1 MGRALQAVSPG
12 LISTILQCIQK
23 TDIPLSN
30 QKAAIQAFRLMDV
43 NDEVHL
49 IDEDNTPVLYMIC
62 DIFAMFMEEFIHN
75 IIMIYCSPTLCS
87 PTRIHSWTHSVLL
100 MPYSSWTD
108 FFFFSKRHLPLRGW
122 LALNFLNLNEK
133 TTEVIVF

>member
-49 IDEDNTPVLYMIC
+49 IDEDNTSMLYMIY
-62 DIFAMFMEEFIHN
+62 DI
-75 IIMIYCSPTLCS
+75 
-87 PTRIHSWTHSVLL
+87 LL
-100 MPYSSWTD
+100 
-108 FFFFSKRHLPLRGW
+108 
-122 LALNFLNLNEK
+122 
-133 TTEVIVF
+133 